1 LLIALYLV
9 CLTLYSSL
17 LENLVQ
23 PLVHDITPH
32 GILHTSDYIVARMP
46 QISML
51 EDEDAACL
59 GKDIILAHQV
69 VGMEGR
75 RASTELVI
83 FR

>member
-1 LLIALYLV
+1 
-9 CLTLYSSL
+9 
-17 LENLVQ
+17 
-23 PLVHDITPH
+23 
-32 GILHTSDYIVARMP
+32 MP